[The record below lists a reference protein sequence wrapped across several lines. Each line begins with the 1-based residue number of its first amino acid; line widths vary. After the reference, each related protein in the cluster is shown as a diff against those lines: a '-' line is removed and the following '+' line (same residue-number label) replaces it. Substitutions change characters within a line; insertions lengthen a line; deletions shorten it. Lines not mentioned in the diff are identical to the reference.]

1 MFKKQSLWC
10 QKIENLLP
18 TCLMCRHTTYRMHD
32 RPDRTDCE
40 CHMCIFFVDVRD
52 KWSSFDMN
60 IPTWNAQSK
69 VGNQRCEKWQTLD
82 TESATN
88 FWMTFIMQ
96 AQRPSELNM
105 LSTRRNI
112 NILIILFWC
121 VLGVLYATEK
131 LKYSELIRQR
141 WREIETNTKKNQ
153 PRYWTTRFWWT
164 NESKKK
170 L

>member
-1 MFKKQSLWC
+1 MSENWKFTADMFDVSSHNISHAWSPWPRRL
-10 QKIENLLP
+10 
-18 TCLMCRHTTYRMHD
+18 RASFVH
-32 RPDRTDCE
+32 
-40 CHMCIFFVDVRD
+40 FFLVDVRD